1 MADTPKTGSTAP
13 FRLMDLPNELIRAI
27 CFDDGLKG
35 KDLKSLRLVNKHI
48 SDFASDSF
56 AEFYLESFT
65 VVMTRSSIQA
75 FIDISRHSRFSRYV
89 HTVNIS
95 PVCASPQGLIVL
107 AQNLTPVPME
117 TDKRKKKAEPSHKE
131 VCFYT
136 NRYFAEKG
144 LRSSGDAQKMLG
156 TAFDMLAKRD
166 QHLGLAFDV
175 NESNPVGA
183 KGYLYNRPF
192 NEFGN
197 DDRIWAPIWKE
208 TIQTT
213 IKAIHEHECKINGL
227 SIEGAQLG
235 SYHWISILCTRGIEA
250 ELATVCRQL
259 ESITINFDIGGL
271 EPPLLSAKRILSAA
285 TNLKHISI
293 GAVSDE
299 FHSFVNAQI
308 LDCIPSPSIESV
320 GLFTFA
326 INQLDLM
333 RFLTKHQ
340 AAIQGI
346 TLRNCRLQGSWESLT
361 VWVRDHLPKLD
372 HLEMDGVWDRLDDGP
387 GYVQEGPLIKIVPG
401 EDMKA
406 RINEILKDGRQK
418 EIKEAEVNKEAG
430 ARGEVHTD
438 DE

>member
-1 MADTPKTGSTAP
+1 MVDTPKTDSTAP

-65 VVMTRSSIQA
+65 VVMTCSSIQA
-75 FIDISRHSRFSRYV
+75 FIDISRHPRFNRYV
-89 HTVNIS
+89 HTVDIS

-131 VCFYT
+131 FCFYT
-136 NRYFAEKG
+136 NRYSAEKG

-175 NESNPVGA
+175 NQSNP
-183 KGYLYNRPF
+183 
-192 NEFGN
+192 
-197 DDRIWAPIWKE
+197 
-208 TIQTT
+208 
-213 IKAIHEHECKINGL
+213 
-227 SIEGAQLG
+227 
-235 SYHWISILCTRGIEA
+235 
-250 ELATVCRQL
+250 L

-285 TNLKHISI
+285 TNLKHINI
-293 GAVSDE
+293 GTVSDE

-401 EDMKA
+401 EDMQA

-418 EIKEAEVNKEAG
+418 EIKEAEANKEAG

>member
-1 MADTPKTGSTAP
+1 
-13 FRLMDLPNELIRAI
+13 MDLPNELIRAI
-27 CFDDGLKG
+27 CFDDGLEG

-48 SDFASDSF
+48 SEFASDSF

-75 FIDISRHSRFSRYV
+75 FINYQDTPASVAMYTRQYLACLRFFRGSRSV
-89 HTVNIS
+89 
-95 PVCASPQGLIVL
+95 VL
-107 AQNLTPVPME
+107 ME
-117 TDKRKKKAEPSHKE
+117 TDRKKKRAEPSHKE

-166 QHLGLAFDV
+166 QYLGLAF
-175 NESNPVGA
+175 EGNPVGA

-235 SYHWISILCTRGIEA
+235 SYHWISSLCTRGIEA

-285 TNLKHISI
+285 TNLKHINI
-293 GAVSDE
+293 GAMSDE
-299 FHSFVNAQI
+299 VHSFANTQVLNFI
-308 LDCIPSPSIESV
+308 RSPSIENV
-320 GLFTFA
+320 GLFA
-326 INQLDLM
+326 
-333 RFLTKHQ
+333 HQ

-346 TLRNCRLQGSWESLT
+346 TLRNCRLQGSWESLA

-372 HLEMDGVWDRLDDGP
+372 HLEMDYVWDCLNDVA
-387 GYVQEGPLIKIVPG
+387 GYVQGDPLIKIVPG
-401 EDMKA
+401 EDIKA
-406 RINEILKDGRQK
+406 RINEILEDERQK

>member
-1 MADTPKTGSTAP
+1 
-13 FRLMDLPNELIRAI
+13 
-27 CFDDGLKG
+27 
-35 KDLKSLRLVNKHI
+35 
-48 SDFASDSF
+48 
-56 AEFYLESFT
+56 
-65 VVMTRSSIQA
+65 
-75 FIDISRHSRFSRYV
+75 
-89 HTVNIS
+89 
-95 PVCASPQGLIVL
+95 
-107 AQNLTPVPME
+107 ME
-117 TDKRKKKAEPSHKE
+117 TDRKKKRAEPSHKE

-166 QHLGLAFDV
+166 QYLGLAF
-175 NESNPVGA
+175 EGNPVGA

-235 SYHWISILCTRGIEA
+235 SYHWISSLCTRGIEA

-285 TNLKHISI
+285 TNLKHINI
-293 GAVSDE
+293 GAMSDE
-299 FHSFVNAQI
+299 VHSFANTQVLNFI
-308 LDCIPSPSIESV
+308 RSPSIE
-320 GLFTFA
+320 
-326 INQLDLM
+326 N
-333 RFLTKHQ
+333 
-340 AAIQGI
+340 
-346 TLRNCRLQGSWESLT
+346 GSWESLA

-372 HLEMDGVWDRLDDGP
+372 HLEMDYVWDCLNDVA
-387 GYVQEGPLIKIVPG
+387 GYVQGDPLIKIVPG
-401 EDMKA
+401 EDIKA
-406 RINEILKDGRQK
+406 RINEILEDERQK

>member
-1 MADTPKTGSTAP
+1 
-13 FRLMDLPNELIRAI
+13 
-27 CFDDGLKG
+27 
-35 KDLKSLRLVNKHI
+35 
-48 SDFASDSF
+48 
-56 AEFYLESFT
+56 
-65 VVMTRSSIQA
+65 
-75 FIDISRHSRFSRYV
+75 
-89 HTVNIS
+89 
-95 PVCASPQGLIVL
+95 
-107 AQNLTPVPME
+107 ME

-192 NEFGN
+192 NEFDN

-235 SYHWISILCTRGIEA
+235 SYHWISILCTREIEA

-285 TNLKHISI
+285 TNLKHINI
-293 GAVSDE
+293 GAMSDE
-299 FHSFVNAQI
+299 VHSFANTQV
-308 LDCIPSPSIESV
+308 LDFIRSPSIENV
-320 GLFTFA
+320 GLLA
-326 INQLDLM
+326 VNQLDLM

-346 TLRNCRLQGSWESLT
+346 TLRNCRLQGSWESLA
-361 VWVRDHLPKLD
+361 VGVRDHLPKLD
-372 HLEMDGVWDRLDDGP
+372 HLEMDCVWDCLNDVA
-387 GYVQEGPLIKIVPG
+387 GYVQEGPLSKIVPG
-401 EDMKA
+401 KDIKA
-406 RINEILKDGRQK
+406 RINEILEDERQK